1 MRPQS
6 YCRDEMRVMSV
17 GPFRTARLS
26 LLVLLRNR
34 NARRR
39 GRRQSLLLIAIRP
52 PPDNKYQLMR
62 RERVIY
68 TALIAFSLLH
78 AQHARYGRGNEG
90 LRFHQKKFR
99 PPKVHQIVVAQC
111 RFLFVSSKLPS
122 LGTSRRER
130 IAMVYD
136 DLASLQSVIDRRN

>member
-17 GPFRTARLS
+17 GPSGPQSPS

-68 TALIAFSLLH
+68 TALIAFFPPRALP
-78 AQHARYGRGNEG
+78 RYGRGNG
-90 LRFHQKKFR
+90 GWRFRKKKLR
-99 PPKVHQIVVAQC
+99 P
-111 RFLFVSSKLPS
+111 SKLCAANRRINVV
-122 LGTSRRER
+122 LCFLKLLIFCGSRIIFFFIFEN
-130 IAMVYD
+130 IFIVEST
-136 DLASLQSVIDRRN
+136 DL